1 LKDLVI
7 PEIDFDGGYLKNIDI
22 KIPEPAISD
31 VNINLVQSSNGVE
44 LVCNNVI
51 ANMVADFSYTYGITV
66 KGSATIN
73 IKKINLDMEL
83 DAST

>member
-1 LKDLVI
+1 
-7 PEIDFDGGYLKNIDI
+7 
-22 KIPEPAISD
+22 
-31 VNINLVQSSNGVE
+31 
-44 LVCNNVI
+44 VI